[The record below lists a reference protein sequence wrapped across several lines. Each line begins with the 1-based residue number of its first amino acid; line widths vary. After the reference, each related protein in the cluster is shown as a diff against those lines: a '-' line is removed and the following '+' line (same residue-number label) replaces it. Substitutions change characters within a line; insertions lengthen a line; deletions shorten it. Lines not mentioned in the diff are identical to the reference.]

1 MYRFTKKNFDY
12 DFESWIKK
20 DHFILMDND
29 YNIFLSNRIKGLKKL
44 PSKLIRL
51 ENFVDDIL
59 SLDFV
64 QSNYDFLKNEIET
77 NLLKNQYINEYV
89 QEGLYKKYWKDYYT
103 PETAEI
109 VQKKL
114 KNDFDFLNYDI
125 NSWL

>member
-1 MYRFTKKNFDY
+1 
-12 DFESWIKK
+12 
-20 DHFILMDND
+20 MDND